1 MFLNISNHKSASW
14 SKEQLAAAREL
25 GGGEIIDIAFPAVPS
40 TATTKDVV
48 QMAADLVNDVYVE
61 GKQQPITAMVQGEM
75 TLTLAIVSI
84 LREIGVVVVAA
95 CSDRCT
101 EEVVKEDGTTE
112 KRSVF
117 KFVQFREYPRA

>member
-25 GGGEIIDIAFPAVPS
+25 GGEIIDDIAFPAVPS

-48 QMAADLVNDVYVE
+48 QMAVALVNDVYVE
-61 GKQQPITAMVQGEM
+61 HEPPTVVMIQGEM
-75 TLTLAIVSI
+75 CLTLALVKEFQD
-84 LREIGVVVVAA
+84 LGVKVVAA

-101 EEVVKEDGTTE
+101 TEVVKEDGTTE
-112 KRSVF
+112 KKAIF
-117 KFVQFREYPRA
+117 KFVQFREYPRV